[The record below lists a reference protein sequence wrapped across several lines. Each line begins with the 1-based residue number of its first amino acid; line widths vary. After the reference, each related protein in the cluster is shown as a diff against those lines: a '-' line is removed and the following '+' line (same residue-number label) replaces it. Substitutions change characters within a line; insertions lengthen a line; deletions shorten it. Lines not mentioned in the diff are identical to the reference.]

1 MGDQIS
7 DGASVCIRVCRFFAC
22 MCMCRT
28 SVCGCVC
35 VCVPLLWIISVYALH
50 VCVLYERLGGFWHL
64 SPPGVFLLLYICVR
78 ARV

>member
-7 DGASVCIRVCRFFAC
+7 DGASVCIRVCRFLLAC
-22 MCMCRT
+22 ACAVR
-28 SVCGCVC
+28 VRVGAC

-50 VCVLYERLGGFWHL
+50 VCVLYERPGGFWHL
-64 SPPGVFLLLYICVR
+64 SPPGVFLLLYICAR